1 MAVGGSK
8 RGVQLGLVAYLLW
21 GLLPLYWKQLGGVPP
36 LQILAH
42 RVIWSLVFLAL
53 LLFYLD
59 SRDSLHRWDA
69 VKRTLRSPRDGLRW
83 LLSAVLLALN
93 WGTYIWAVNHG
104 FVLESSLGYF
114 MAPLIYL
121 LLGVAFLGERLR
133 PVQGLSVALATGS
146 VVWFTVQA
154 GVMPW
159 IGLSL
164 AITIGFYGLLRKGAV
179 LGGIEGLFIES
190 VFMAPVAIAFLGFEA
205 VGGRA
210 VFFQLNFDTQVLL
223 LLAGI
228 VTAVP
233 LILYVNAVKL
243 VTLLTIGLLQYV
255 APTCQFL
262 LAVLLYDEP
271 FTANH
276 VVLFGGIWA
285 ALLIYSVEGVLYS
298 SKLRRTLEPLP

>member
-1 MAVGGSK
+1 MAAVGSK

-21 GLLPLYWKQLGGVPP
+21 GLLPVYWKQLGSVPP

-42 RVIWSLVFLAL
+42 RVVWSLVFLGAL
-53 LLFYLD
+53 LFSLD
-59 SRDSLHRWDA
+59 SRDGVGRWAA
-69 VKRTLRSPRDGLRW
+69 VQRTLRSARDCGRW
-83 LLSAVLLALN
+83 LLSAFLLALN
-93 WGTYIWAVNHG
+93 WGVYIWAVNHG

-133 PVQGLSVALATGS
+133 RLQLLSVALAGTS
-146 VVWFTVQA
+146 VAWFTVQA

-164 AITIGFYGLLRKGAV
+164 AVTIGFYGLLRKGSA

-190 VFMAPVAIAFLGFEA
+190 IFMAPVAVGFLCYEAFHGRGAFLQQG
-205 VGGRA
+205 V
-210 VFFQLNFDTQVLL
+210 QMDLL
-223 LLAGI
+223 LILAGV

-262 LAVLLYDEP
+262 LAVGLYGEP
-271 FTANH
+271 FTTNH

-285 ALLIYSVEGVLYS
+285 ALLLYSIEGVVFS
-298 SKLRRTLEPLP
+298 SKLRRALEPAI